1 VLILGLET
9 ATDRLGLALARGEHL
24 LAELHLDVG
33 RRHTEQLALAL
44 DTLCSDVGVP
54 VKALT
59 AIAVSIGPGSFT
71 GLRIGLAFAKGLGL
85 ALAIPVIGVPTLEV
99 LARGAEP
106 WIGPVV
112 ACLDARRGEVYFSA
126 YELAPGRM
134 TALDASAAVGSADR
148 VAERVRALGRRVLL
162 IGAGTDLVRD
172 HVGPEVIIAPRRLGW
187 PRAGLVAAL
196 GGERVESGTV
206 EEPDHVEP
214 IYVRRSDAE
223 LRSLAGRT

>member
-1 VLILGLET
+1 VLVLGLET
-9 ATDRLGLALARGEHL
+9 ATDRLGLALAREEHL
-24 LAELHLDVG
+24 LGELYLDVG
-33 RRHTEQLALAL
+33 RRHTEQLVLGLDALSAH
-44 DTLCSDVGVP
+44 VGTP
-54 VKALT
+54 VRSLT

-85 ALAIPVIGVPTLEV
+85 ALEIPVIGIPTLDV

-134 TALDASAAVGSADR
+134 ESLDASAAVGSAER

-162 IGAGTDLVRD
+162 VGAGADLVRD
-172 HVGPEVIIAPRRLGW
+172 AVGPEVISAPRRLGW

-196 GGERVESGTV
+196 GCERIASGAR

-223 LRSLAGRT
+223 LRSLAGRI

>member
-1 VLILGLET
+1 MLVLGVET
-9 ATDRLGLALARGEHL
+9 ATERLGLAIVREEAL

-33 RRHTEQLALAL
+33 RRHAEQLVLGL
-44 DTLCSDVGVP
+44 DGLCSDVGIQP
-54 VKALT
+54 RALG

-71 GLRIGLAFAKGLGL
+71 GLRIGLAFAQGLAL
-85 ALAIPVIGVPTLEV
+85 ALAIPVIGVPTLDV

-106 WIGPVV
+106 WLGPVV

-134 TALDASAAVGSADR
+134 ESLDSSVAVGSAER
-148 VAERVRALGRRVLL
+148 VAERTRALGRRVLL
-162 IGAGTDLVRD
+162 VGTGADLIREA
-172 HVGPEVIIAPRRLGW
+172 VGPEVICAPRRLGW

-196 GGERVESGTV
+196 GVERIASGAR
-206 EEPDHVEP
+206 EEPEHVEP

>member
-1 VLILGLET
+1 MLGIET
-9 ATDRLGLALARGEHL
+9 ATERLGLAIARGGEL
-24 LAELHLDVG
+24 MAELELDVG
-33 RRHTEQLALAL
+33 RRHAEQLARWL
-44 DTLCSDVGVP
+44 DGLLSGAGLGAPDLDV
-54 VKALT
+54 
-59 AIAVSIGPGSFT
+59 IAVSIGPGSFT
-71 GLRIGLAFAKGLGL
+71 GLRIGLAFAKGLAM
-85 ALAIPVIGVPTLEV
+85 ALQKPLIGVPTLDV

-112 ACLDARRGEVYFSA
+112 ACLDARRGEVYFST

-134 TALDASAAVGSADR
+134 AALDPSAAVGSAER
-148 VAERVRALGRRVLL
+148 VTERVRALGRRVLL
-162 IGAGTDLVRD
+162 VGSGADLIPVAAGQDIVR
-172 HVGPEVIIAPRRLGW
+172 APRRLGW

-196 GGERVESGTV
+196 GGERFANGAH